1 MPEFLLS
8 KNSLR
13 DNYFWINV
21 LFFESN
27 SKLFSLCNVIKAV
40 SWSLLLTNLES
51 IGKLLMLVSE
61 WRLFYN
67 MASTLLFSMTRL
79 IDFMGLDLS
88 LAISLLVRFSLYSYS
103 FCLIYFSS
111 FLKRLE
117 NTTLSDLPLIA
128 AYFSEVILAIY

>member
-8 KNSLR
+8 KNSLW

-21 LFFESN
+21 LFFESS

-67 MASTLLFSMTRL
+67 MASALLFSMIRL

>member
-1 MPEFLLS
+1 
-8 KNSLR
+8 
-13 DNYFWINV
+13 
-21 LFFESN
+21 
-27 SKLFSLCNVIKAV
+27 
-40 SWSLLLTNLES
+40 
-51 IGKLLMLVSE
+51 MLVSE

-67 MASTLLFSMTRL
+67 MASALLFSITRL

-117 NTTLSDLPLIA
+117 KTTLSDLPLIA

>member
-1 MPEFLLS
+1 MLEFLLS
-8 KNSLR
+8 KNSLW
-13 DNYFWINV
+13 DNYFWMNV
-21 LFFESN
+21 LFFESR

-40 SWSLLLTNLES
+40 SWSLLVTNFES

-67 MASTLLFSMTRL
+67 MASALLFSITRL

-117 NTTLSDLPLIA
+117 KTTLSDLPLIA